1 MQLSSNRTTD
11 VGPFYFKI
19 EIPQHKSFTFSQ
31 NTMTIDVLR
40 EYIRD
45 CFNNCKP
52 FKNMFIYQ
60 GFFVKQLTYIGTPEP
75 PTMSVEVLGKVVA
88 SCTVFHSCPTSPPR
102 FYWSHSGIKKTRSKR
117 LNKWMWTTVSILT
130 FVLLS
135 SDFDQPLNCT
145 VMYRG
150 KKTAH
155 LIQL

>member
-1 MQLSSNRTTD
+1 MQLSSDRTTD

-40 EYIRD
+40 
-45 CFNNCKP
+45 
-52 FKNMFIYQ
+52 
-60 GFFVKQLTYIGTPEP
+60 TPEP

-135 SDFDQPLNCT
+135 SDFDQSLNCT